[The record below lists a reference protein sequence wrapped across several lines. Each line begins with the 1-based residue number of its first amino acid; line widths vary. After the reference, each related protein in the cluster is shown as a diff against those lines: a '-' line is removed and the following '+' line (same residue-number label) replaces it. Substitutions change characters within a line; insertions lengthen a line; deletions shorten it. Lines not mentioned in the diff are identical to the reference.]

1 MVKSI
6 FNSLNSK
13 LVRLLAEDGR
23 MSVRDIATHLG
34 VTAPTVR
41 SRIKNLISSGMLKI
55 AGMINP
61 DNHKELIT
69 AIIGINIQSY
79 GKLNEALEK
88 LANIDQV
95 RWAAV
100 VTGRYDVFAEV
111 VVFGG
116 IAELH
121 LLMAKVIPKVGR
133 VTQTETFV
141 FTKSRSKWISLP
153 QNLKDW

>member
-6 FNSLNSK
+6 FDSLNSK

-23 MSVRDIATHLG
+23 MSVRDIAIHLG
-34 VTAPTVR
+34 VTTPTVR
-41 SRIKNLISSGMLKI
+41 SRIKDLISSGMLKI

-79 GKLNEALEK
+79 GKLDEALEK

-100 VTGRYDVFAEV
+100 VTGRYDVFAEM

-116 IAELH
+116 MSELH
-121 LLMAKVIPKVGR
+121 LLMTKVIPNVGR

-141 FTKSRSKWISLP
+141 LTKSRGKWISLP

>member
-6 FNSLNSK
+6 FDSLNRK
-13 LVRLLAEDGR
+13 IVRLLAEDGR
-23 MSVRDIATHLG
+23 ISVRDIATHIG

-41 SRIKNLISSGMLKI
+41 SRVKNLISSGMLKI

-61 DNHKELIT
+61 DNHKGLIT

-79 GKLNEALEK
+79 GKLDEALEK

-95 RWAAV
+95 RWVAV

-116 IAELH
+116 MAELH
-121 LLMAKVIPKVGR
+121 LLMTKVIPKIGR

-141 FTKSRSKWISLP
+141 ITKSRSKWISLP

>member
-1 MVKSI
+1 MVKNVFDSM
-6 FNSLNSK
+6 NSK

-23 MSVRDIATHLG
+23 TSVRDIAAHLG
-34 VTAPTVR
+34 VTTPTVR
-41 SRIKNLISSGMLKI
+41 SRIKNLISSGMLKV

-69 AIIGINIQSY
+69 AIIGINILSY
-79 GKLNEALEK
+79 GKLDEALEK

-116 IAELH
+116 MPELH
-121 LLMAKVIPKVGR
+121 LLMTKVIPSVGR
-133 VTQTETFV
+133 VTQTETFIL
-141 FTKSRSKWISLP
+141 TKSRGKWISLP

>member
-1 MVKSI
+1 MVKNVFDSM
-6 FNSLNSK
+6 NSK

-23 MSVRDIATHLG
+23 TSVRDIAAHLG
-34 VTAPTVR
+34 VTTPTVR
-41 SRIKNLISSGMLKI
+41 SRIKNLISSGMLKV

-69 AIIGINIQSY
+69 AIIGINILSY
-79 GKLNEALEK
+79 GKLDEALEK

-116 IAELH
+116 MPELH
-121 LLMAKVIPKVGR
+121 LLMTKVIPNVGR
-133 VTQTETFV
+133 VTQTETFIL
-141 FTKSRSKWISLP
+141 TKSRGKWISLP

>member
-1 MVKSI
+1 MFKSV

-23 MSVRDIATHLG
+23 KSVRDIAAHLG
-34 VTAPTVR
+34 VTTPTVR
-41 SRIKNLISSGMLKI
+41 SRIKNLISSGMLKV

-79 GKLNEALEK
+79 GKLDEALEK
-88 LANIDQV
+88 LTNIDQV

-116 IAELH
+116 MAELH
-121 LLMAKVIPKVGR
+121 LLMTKVIPKVGR

-141 FTKSRSKWISLP
+141 FTKSRGKWISMP